1 MLALRATATVPQVA
15 FVEARD
21 PDPLPNEALVRVSA
35 FSLNR
40 GEVLDL
46 ADAAEG
52 AAVGWDFAG
61 VVVRA
66 AEDGSGPSV
75 GTRAFGLVRRG
86 GWAEFVA
93 APTSQ
98 LAGVPDSVSDAEA
111 ATLPTAGLTA
121 LRTLEL
127 AGSVLARR
135 VLITGST
142 GGVGQYA
149 VQLATLAGATVT
161 ALVRDAE
168 GSGDLLRR
176 LGAVEVFS
184 EVRGC
189 FDFVVDA
196 VGGAT
201 FAAAIEHVAPRGLVV
216 NLATGSADE
225 VVAFRA
231 KRFDRAAGARIYT
244 FNLLDEPPQPAA
256 AGDLTRLVQLLEQRK
271 LVAPVGLEAPWQE
284 IERAIEALIARRI
297 SGKVVLHVRGGAATR
312 TLAGPG

>member
-1 MLALRATATVPQVA
+1 MLALRATPAVPQVA
-15 FVEARD
+15 LVEARD

-52 AAVGWDFAG
+52 APVGWDFAG

-66 AEDGSGPSV
+66 PEDGTGPLV
-75 GTRAFGLVRRG
+75 GTRALGLVRRG

-98 LAGVPDSVSDAEA
+98 LALVPDSVSDAEA

-135 VLITGST
+135 VLITGAT

-149 VQLATLAGATVT
+149 VQLATLAGAAVT
-161 ALVRDAE
+161 ALVRDVE
-168 GSGDLLRR
+168 RSGDLLRR
-176 LGAVEVFS
+176 LGAVEVVS
-184 EVRGC
+184 AVRAC
-189 FDFVVDA
+189 FDLVVDA

-216 NLATGSADE
+216 NIATGSADE

-231 KRFDRAAGARIYT
+231 KRFDRAAGAQIYT
-244 FNLLDEPPQPAA
+244 FNLLDELPQPATA
-256 AGDLTRLVQLLEQRK
+256 ADLARLVQLVEQRK
-271 LVAPVGLEAPWQE
+271 LVAPVGLEASWQE
-284 IERAIEALIARRI
+284 IERAIEALIARTI
-297 SGKVVLHVRGGAATR
+297 SGKVVLHVREHE
-312 TLAGPG
+312 L

>member
-1 MLALRATATVPQVA
+1 MLALRATAGVPQLA
-15 FVEARD
+15 LVEAGD
-21 PDPLPNEALVRVSA
+21 PDPLPNEVLVRVSA

-40 GEVLDL
+40 GEVLEL

-52 AAVGWDFAG
+52 APVGWDFAG

-66 AEDGSGPSV
+66 AEDGSGPPV

-93 APTSQ
+93 APASQ
-98 LAGVPDSVSDAEA
+98 LAGVPDSVSDAKA
-111 ATLPTAGLTA
+111 STLPTAGLTA

-135 VLITGST
+135 VLITGAT

-149 VQLATLAGATVT
+149 VQLATLAGAKVT
-161 ALVRDAE
+161 ALVRDVE
-168 GSGDLLRR
+168 RSGDLLRR
-176 LGAVEVFS
+176 RGAVDVVS

-189 FDFVVDA
+189 FDFAVDA
-196 VGGAT
+196 VGGVT
-201 FAAAIEHVAPRGLVV
+201 FAAAIEHIAPRGLVV
-216 NLATGSADE
+216 NIATGSADE

-231 KRFDRAAGARIYT
+231 SRFDRAAGARIYT
-244 FNLLDEPPQPAA
+244 FNLLDELPEPATA
-256 AGDLTRLVQLLEQRK
+256 VDLGRLVKLLEQRK

>member
-1 MLALRATATVPQVA
+1 MLALRATAAVPQVA
-15 FVEARD
+15 LVEARD

-52 AAVGWDFAG
+52 APVGWDFAG

-66 AEDGSGPSV
+66 AEDGSGPPV
-75 GTRAFGLVRRG
+75 ETRAFGLVRRG

-98 LAGVPDSVSDAEA
+98 LALVPDSVSDAEA

-135 VLITGST
+135 VLITGAT

-149 VQLATLAGATVT
+149 VQLATLAGAAVT
-161 ALVRDAE
+161 ALVRDVE
-168 GSGDLLRR
+168 RSGDLLRR
-176 LGAVEVFS
+176 LGAGEVVS
-184 EVRGC
+184 AVRGC
-189 FDFVVDA
+189 FDLVVDA

-216 NLATGSADE
+216 NIATGTADE

-231 KRFDRAAGARIYT
+231 KRFDRAAGAQIYT
-244 FNLLDEPPQPAA
+244 FNLLDELPQPATA
-256 AGDLTRLVQLLEQRK
+256 ADLERLVQLVEQRR
-271 LVAPVGLEAPWQE
+271 LIAPVGLEAPWLE
-284 IERAIEALIARRI
+284 IERAIEALIARTI
-297 SGKVVLHVRGGAATR
+297 SGKVVLHVREHE
-312 TLAGPG
+312 L